1 MSREKNKRK
10 NYQRGI
16 QILVYNIIKS
26 IEMVPGKR
34 YITTREII
42 DEVKKYK
49 EDLRKPDV
57 QVRQAI
63 YHLSLD
69 KKLKGKRIESV
80 ESYKGRKLG
89 WRVVDKER
97 DKEELK
103 T

>member
-1 MSREKNKRK
+1 MKKGKNERQS
-10 NYQRGI
+10 YQKGI

-34 YITTREII
+34 YITTKEVI

-49 EDLRKPDV
+49 KDLRKPNV

-69 KKLKGKRIESV
+69 KKLKGKRIEPV
-80 ESYKGRKLG
+80 TSYKGRKLG
-89 WRVVDKER
+89 WRIVDNEREKE
-97 DKEELK
+97 DLN